1 MSAILAVIFLV
12 AALYIGFL
20 IIAISFAL
28 LAWLL
33 NIGGSSNAA
42 QEVNFPKGIQKQY
55 QGRDTRRQAAETGG
69 CHRLF
74 RETTGRAK
82 AWRW

>member
-20 IIAISFAL
+20 VIAVSFAM

-33 NIGGSSNAA
+33 NIGGSNAA

-55 QGRDTRRQAAETGG
+55 QGRNPRRQAAETGG
-69 CHRLF
+69 CYRLF
-74 RETTGRAK
+74 RKAASREEGRRQA
-82 AWRW
+82 